1 MYHSTGVGI
10 LSESQKSKLRNGHP
24 VRIKLGSGNTLNL
37 TDQQIKKLQSAHKK
51 GAAYTITF
59 HPEQA
64 EKHGEGFFGD
74 IASKAKAFAK
84 KQIISNKDLLNPII
98 GRARSYAKSGIN
110 SFSNKAKEKLE
121 ELASKGN
128 EKVDYYTP
136 DIQGEGVKRRRG
148 RPKKG
153 EGIIG
158 DVLKGLIS
166 TTGLGVVKPKRFK
179 KEGKGVI
186 GDVLKG
192 LISTTG
198 LGVVKPKRLQKGK
211 GVMSSLLKAVAPA
224 IIDAASNAA
233 KGKVQGMGATKRKA
247 GRPRK
252 GRGGGALFPAGTYG
266 PGD

>member
-1 MYHSTGVGI
+1 MYSSTGVGK

-64 EKHGEGFFGD
+64 EKHGSGFFGD

-84 KQIISNKDLLNPII
+84 KQIVSNKDLINPII
-98 GRARSYAKSGIN
+98 NRVKSGVHGGIDKLN
-110 SFSNKAKEKLE
+110 NKAKAKLE
-121 ELASKGN
+121 ELAAKAN
-128 EKVDYYTP
+128 AKVDQY
-136 DIQGEGVKRRRG
+136 IQPIEGEGVKRRRG

-153 EGIIG
+153 TGIIG
-158 DVLKGLIS
+158 DALKGLIGMS
-166 TTGLGVVKPKRFK
+166 
-179 KEGKGVI
+179 
-186 GDVLKG
+186 
-192 LISTTG
+192 G

-224 IIDAASNAA
+224 IIDAAAGAA
-233 KGKVQGMGATKRKA
+233 KGKVEGMGAKKRKA
-247 GRPRK
+247 GRPK
-252 GRGGGALFPAGTYG
+252 GRGGGALFPAGNYG
-266 PGD
+266 ASD

>member
-74 IASKAKAFAK
+74 IASKAKKFAISTVK
-84 KQIISNKDLLNPII
+84 KNRDLINPII
-98 GRARSYAKSGIN
+98 GRARSYAKSGIQKLAD
-110 SFSNKAKEKLE
+110 KA
-121 ELASKGN
+121 N
-128 EKVDYYTP
+128 EKVDYFTP
-136 DIQGEGVKRRRG
+136 EIEGEGVKRRRG

-158 DVLKGLIS
+158 DALKGLIGMS
-166 TTGLGVVKPKRFK
+166 
-179 KEGKGVI
+179 
-186 GDVLKG
+186 
-192 LISTTG
+192 G
-198 LGVVKPKRLQKGK
+198 LGVVKPKRLQKEGK

-233 KGKVQGMGATKRKA
+233 KGKVEGMGRKRKA

-252 GRGGGALFPAGTYG
+252 GRGGGALFPAGNYG

>member
-1 MYHSTGVGI
+1 MYSTTGVGK

-24 VRIKLGSGNTLNL
+24 VRIKIGSGNNLHL

-98 GRARSYAKSGIN
+98 GRARSYAKSGIQKLAD
-110 SFSNKAKEKLE
+110 KA
-121 ELASKGN
+121 N
-128 EKVDYYTP
+128 EKIDYYTP

-166 TTGLGVVKPKRFK
+166 TTGLGVVQPKLLIAKRERT
-179 KEGKGVI
+179 EGKGI
-186 GDVLKG
+186 
-192 LISTTG
+192 
-198 LGVVKPKRLQKGK
+198 
-211 GVMSSLLKAVAPA
+211 MSSLLKAVAPA
-224 IIDAASNAA
+224 IIDAAAGA
-233 KGKVQGMGATKRKA
+233 VKGKVEGMGWKKRRAVK
-247 GRPRK
+247 PRK
-252 GRGGGALFPAGTYG
+252 GRGGGALFPAGNYG
-266 PGD
+266 VND

>member
-24 VRIKLGSGNTLNL
+24 VRIKLGSGNNLHL
-37 TDQQIKKLQSAHKK
+37 TDPQIKKLQSAHKK

-64 EKHGEGFFGD
+64 EKHGSGFFGD

-98 GRARSYAKSGIN
+98 NRVKSTVHGGIN
-110 SFSNKAKEKLE
+110 SLSNKAKEKLE
-121 ELASKGN
+121 ELASKAN
-128 EKVDYYTP
+128 SKVNQY
-136 DIQGEGVKRRRG
+136 IQPIEGEGVKRRRG

-166 TTGLGVVKPKRFK
+166 TTGLGVVKPKRTRK
-179 KEGKGVI
+179 GKGVI

-198 LGVVKPKRLQKGK
+198 LGVVKPKRGRKGK
-211 GVMSSLLKAVAPA
+211 GIMSSLLKAVAPA
-224 IIDAASNAA
+224 IIDAAAGA
-233 KGKVQGMGATKRKA
+233 VKGKVEGMGVKKRKA
-247 GRPRK
+247 GRPK
-252 GRGGGALFPAGTYG
+252 GRGGGALFPAGNYG
-266 PGD
+266 PSD

>member
-1 MYHSTGVGI
+1 MYSSTGVGK

-74 IASKAKAFAK
+74 IASKAKKFAISTVK
-84 KQIISNKDLLNPII
+84 KNRDLINPII
-98 GRARSYAKSGIN
+98 GRARSYAKSGIQKLAD
-110 SFSNKAKEKLE
+110 KA
-121 ELASKGN
+121 N
-128 EKVDYYTP
+128 EKVDYLTP
-136 DIQGEGVKRRRG
+136 EIEGEGVKRRRG

-158 DVLKGLIS
+158 DALKGLIGMS
-166 TTGLGVVKPKRFK
+166 
-179 KEGKGVI
+179 
-186 GDVLKG
+186 
-192 LISTTG
+192 G

-224 IIDAASNAA
+224 IIDAVSNAA
-233 KGKVQGMGATKRKA
+233 KGKVEGLGRKRKA

-252 GRGGGALFPAGTYG
+252 GRGGGALFPAGSYG

>member
-64 EKHGEGFFGD
+64 EKHGSGFFGD

-110 SFSNKAKEKLE
+110 SLSNKAKEKLE
-121 ELASKGN
+121 ELASKAN

-158 DVLKGLIS
+158 DALKGLIGMS
-166 TTGLGVVKPKRFK
+166 GLGVVQPKILTAQR
-179 KEGKGVI
+179 E
-186 GDVLKG
+186 
-192 LISTTG
+192 
-198 LGVVKPKRLQKGK
+198 RKGK
-211 GVMSSLLKAVAPA
+211 GIMSSLLKAVAPA

-233 KGKVQGMGATKRKA
+233 KGKVEGMGWKKRRAVK
-247 GRPRK
+247 PRK
-252 GRGGGALFPAGTYG
+252 GRGGGALFPAGNYG